1 MKVDGASVSG
11 VVLSFSKAE
20 GATRVVLM
28 QSIDGGN
35 NWSPANV
42 NVNKNSLLAMV
53 FGLSPG
59 TTYHFQLIVT
69 GGSRAGESN
78 VVTVSI

>member
-1 MKVDGASVSG
+1 MDGASPSA

-20 GATRVVLM
+20 GATNVVLM

-42 NVNKNSLLAMV
+42 RVNKDSLLAMV
-53 FGLSPG
+53 FGLKRG
-59 TTYHFQLIVT
+59 TTYHFQLVVT

-78 VVTVSI
+78 VVSVSI